1 MTDGA
6 WGSVL
11 GPGCWSQ
18 PCHQL
23 PVGPWAIPG
32 HSGSLFF
39 FCGVA
44 GLAEV
49 NGFDIFLS
57 SETHFPRVEW
67 ATETSPWM
75 ALALGHYCPELLVFF
90 LRWQACFCLRTFT
103 LAFLFARKFC
113 SQNALYISGP
123 CQFRS
128 QLGCCFLREPSLT
141 SDWPG

>member
-90 LRWQACFCLRTFT
+90 FKMAGLFLPQDLYTGFSFCMKILLPECSVHKWPLSIQESAGMLLPQR
-103 LAFLFARKFC
+103 AF
-113 SQNALYISGP
+113 
-123 CQFRS
+123 
-128 QLGCCFLREPSLT
+128 
-141 SDWPG
+141 SDL